1 MFGTRVRLAH
11 VELTG
16 LNPERVVDDAAHDRI
31 CPIASVPSQA
41 CQSDCLYCVQRMV
54 NAASYLRLHELED
67 GPREFSVGV
76 FAAAGEQQLVDLPF
90 GEGFEFVQLREAGQG
105 R

>member
-16 LNPERVVDDAAHDRI
+16 LNPERVVDDTAHDRI
-31 CPIASVPSQA
+31 CHRVSSQPGVPVRLLVLRA
-41 CQSDCLYCVQRMV
+41 ENDQRCIV
-54 NAASYLRLHELED
+54 TPP
-67 GPREFSVGV
+67 PRT
-76 FAAAGEQQLVDLPF
+76 
-90 GEGFEFVQLREAGQG
+90 R